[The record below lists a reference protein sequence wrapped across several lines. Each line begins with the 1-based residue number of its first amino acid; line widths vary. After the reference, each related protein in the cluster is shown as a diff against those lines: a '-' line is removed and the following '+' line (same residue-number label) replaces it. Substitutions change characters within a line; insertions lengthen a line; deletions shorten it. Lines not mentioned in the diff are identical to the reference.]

1 MEYHGTGERFADAS
15 HVCAQPHY
23 VADLLAVECSISKS
37 YTFTFSEV
45 RSHRVFTHT
54 SHPMGCRL
62 VSEEKSSST
71 RSCARNYGP
80 ICMQP
85 VESAHCFADGIS
97 DPLADGI
104 SDSQVH

>member
-1 MEYHGTGERFADAS
+1 MEHPGTGERFADAS

-23 VADLLAVECSISKS
+23 VADLLAVECSISKP
-37 YTFTFSEV
+37 YTFTHSEV
-45 RSHRVFTHT
+45 CSPRVFKHI
-54 SHPMGCRL
+54 SYPGGL
-62 VSEEKSSST
+62 ST
-71 RSCARNYGP
+71 RSRARNYGP

-104 SDSQVH
+104 SDPLADGISDSQVH